1 MSEVVVA
8 PGIESAAPAA
18 PLMEPVAS
26 NSPAPALADCSPA
39 EQVELRYLA
48 ALKTLVDDAL
58 EHRQVEILVDV
69 LTWNLA
75 RIGYGYGVQSVGD
88 IVRRLGGHIGDIAQ
102 REAAVCE
109 AAEEK
114 KAGRMTQ

>member
-8 PGIESAAPAA
+8 PEIESGAPPA
-18 PLMEPVAS
+18 PLAESVAPDAP
-26 NSPAPALADCSPA
+26 PAALADCSPV
-39 EQVELRYLA
+39 QHVESRYMA
-48 ALKTLVDDAL
+48 ALQTLVDDAL
-58 EHRQVEILVDV
+58 EHRHVEILVDV

-102 REAAVCE
+102 REAAVRE
-109 AAEEK
+109 AAEAK